1 MSLLSDLQKQS
12 AAAVSKVKSLDALT
26 LAVLGVI
33 VVYIAIATPQNTP
46 SFFRYSLVRFVLFA
60 FVVVVLVTEGPVVG
74 TMFALAMALP
84 VIYSSVEPEGFMD
97 NEDVPV
103 PDSLDNSLGD
113 SLGDS
118 LGNSLGDNAED
129 GAVRAE
135 DELQDTSDDS
145 SLTSAL
151 NLPEPFAPSNR
162 V

>member
-84 VIYSSVEPEGFMD
+84 IIYSSIEPEGFMD
-97 NEDVPV
+97 KEDVPV
-103 PDSLDNSLGD
+103 SD
-113 SLGDS
+113 
-118 LGNSLGDNAED
+118 SLGDNAED
-129 GAVRAE
+129 GALADLLGGIGAE
-135 DELQDTSDDS
+135 DDVQDTPDVPG
-145 SLTSAL
+145 L
-151 NLPEPFAPSNR
+151 NLPELFAPSNR
-162 V
+162 A

>member
-84 VIYSSVEPEGFMD
+84 VIYSSIEPEGFK
-97 NEDVPV
+97 
-103 PDSLDNSLGD
+103 DNSD
-113 SLGDS
+113 VHVSD
-118 LGNSLGDNAED
+118 SLGDNAED
-129 GAVRAE
+129 GALVDLLVGAE
-135 DELQDTSDDS
+135 DEVPDTSDVR
-145 SLTSAL
+145 SLKSEH
-151 NLPEPFAPSNR
+151 NLHEPFAPSNR
-162 V
+162 A

>member
-84 VIYSSVEPEGFMD
+84 VIYSSIEPEGFMD
-97 NEDVPV
+97 NEGVSVSD
-103 PDSLDNSLGD
+103 
-113 SLGDS
+113 
-118 LGNSLGDNAED
+118 SLGDNAED
-129 GAVRAE
+129 DALANLLVGAE
-135 DELQDTSDDS
+135 DEVQDTSDVR

-162 V
+162 A